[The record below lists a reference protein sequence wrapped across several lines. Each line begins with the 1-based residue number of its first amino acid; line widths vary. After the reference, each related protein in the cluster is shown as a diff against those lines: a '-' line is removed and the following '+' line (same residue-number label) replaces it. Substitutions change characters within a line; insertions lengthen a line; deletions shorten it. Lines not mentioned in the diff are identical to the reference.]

1 MPTMAPA
8 SAKPT
13 ASASPMPVDAP
24 VTSTCLPA
32 TEYPMRPPRSVEGV
46 ELTVAVTSAAV
57 TLGPDATRLDGTVAI
72 VTGAAVGIGRASA
85 LALAAFGAD
94 VAICDRDEENLG
106 TCGAAIEALGRRV
119 ETGVLDVRDG
129 DAVR

>member
-32 TEYPMRPPRSVEGV
+32 TEYPVRPPRSVEGA
-46 ELTVAVTSAAV
+46 ELTVAITSATV
-57 TLGPDATRLDGTVAI
+57 TLGPDAIRLDGTSAI
-72 VTGAAVGIGRASA
+72 VTGAAVGIGRACA

-94 VAICDRDEENLG
+94 VAFCDRDEENLR
-106 TCGAAIEALGRRV
+106 TCVAEIEASGRR
-119 ETGVLDVRDG
+119 
-129 DAVR
+129 AF